1 MSQTKFLLNRVP
13 PPQDAVQDD
22 QDPQDTLASVAG
34 PTLTMLAGVVSIF
47 ALQVSGQCPYSP
59 SPVTWFLWPSVLVE
73 HQALL
78 SGSLSVVQEANILPL
93 KMNGKTQGLPLL
105 AKHLCAEGPRDGSCG
120 GAMIL
125 CIQLM

>member
-1 MSQTKFLLNRVP
+1 MDIADLIVRSPKNGSC
-13 PPQDAVQDD
+13 
-22 QDPQDTLASVAG
+22 PQDTLASVAG
-34 PTLTMLAGVVSIF
+34 PLSMLSTLAGVVSIST
-47 ALQVSGQCPYSP
+47 LQESGQCPYSP

-105 AKHLCAEGPRDGSCG
+105 AKHLCAEGPLDGSCG
-120 GAMIL
+120 GAMSL